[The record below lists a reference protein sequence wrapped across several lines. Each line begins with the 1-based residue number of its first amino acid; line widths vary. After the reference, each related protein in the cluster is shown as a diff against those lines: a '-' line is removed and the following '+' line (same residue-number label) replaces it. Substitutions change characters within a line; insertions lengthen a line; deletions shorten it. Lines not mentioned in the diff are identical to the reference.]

1 LGFEGIAND
10 HTKNNH
16 SDFCFCF
23 CFMHQ
28 IKKNP
33 SKDALLS
40 DICIATSAAPTYLPT
55 YYFETKD
62 ADGKVLGKFN
72 LTDGGVAANN
82 PVYLYISFKLISN
95 HMSDKTSS
103 LILS

>member
-1 LGFEGIAND
+1 
-10 HTKNNH
+10 
-16 SDFCFCF
+16 
-23 CFMHQ
+23 MHQ

-62 ADGKVLGKFN
+62 DKGKVLGKFN

-82 PVYLYISFKLISN
+82 PVYLYIFQIN
-95 HMSDKTSS
+95 FTSYV
-103 LILS
+103 